1 MMRRLAT
8 MTAVLTL
15 GLTGCTGGDD
25 PDPTSDGTGGDGG
38 TTASSD
44 LRDRSGEVFGAYEEA
59 EVLGS
64 TSGTVRLGI
73 GKQFRQ
79 FEEDVTFEV
88 TEVRATPTTT
98 ILRYQLT
105 ADDGD
110 AQFGMEGRFWYDQPS
125 LQSPGSDEQ
134 LQAVTATQPERGNDD
149 QQDICVCTSVRSAG
163 EEPRP
168 QSVVYGPLP
177 EDAPEVDVLLP
188 GLDPVTVPVT
198 R

>member
-8 MTAVLTL
+8 MTAVLAL

-38 TTASSD
+38 TTASSE

>member
-1 MMRRLAT
+1 MACGRSRDQSNGRPTRESRGGGSQVEAPRRAYLSVLGLV
-8 MTAVLTL
+8 AVLPGYQLAHLTL
-15 GLTGCTGGDD
+15 TL
-25 PDPTSDGTGGDGG
+25 
-38 TTASSD
+38 AAY
-44 LRDRSGEVFGAYEEA
+44 LR
-59 EVLGS
+59 
-64 TSGTVRLGI
+64 TPWPRL
-73 GKQFRQ
+73 
-79 FEEDVTFEV
+79 
-88 TEVRATPTTT
+88 
-98 ILRYQLT
+98 LT

-149 QQDICVCTSVRSAG
+149 EQDICVCTSVRSAG

-177 EDAPEVDVLLP
+177 EDATEVDVLLP